1 MKTLTFLS
9 RQAPFGSSRAK
20 ACMDMVLASAVF
32 EQQINYVF
40 MDDGVWQLVKGHAP
54 EGIGAKNSMAALQAL
69 ELYGVENI
77 YALGSSLAERGLDSS
92 QLQIPVRV
100 CTVAQL
106 ADIIGQSDVVTAL

>member
-54 EGIGAKNSMAALQAL
+54 EGSGAKNSLAALQAL
-69 ELYGVENI
+69 ELMVSRTSMRW
-77 YALGSSLAERGLDSS
+77 AARWLSADWTAASCRFRCGS
-92 QLQIPVRV
+92 
-100 CTVAQL
+100 AQSRSWQTL
-106 ADIIGQSDVVTAL
+106 SGNRMW